1 MANSF
6 PSSGGK
12 RGNYYR
18 KNNNPF
24 AGIRRNHRIRVP
36 EVRVISPEGKQ
47 LGILPT
53 AKAISLAIEVGLEL
67 VEVASNARPPV
78 CRIMDFGK
86 YVYEES
92 KKTSNAKATAS
103 KIKEIEFT
111 PRIEENDFFTKLRR
125 GEIFLSHGSKVKI
138 RLKFRG
144 REMARTEL
152 GFNVMKRAIEELST
166 MGTADAE
173 PKLVGRNI
181 NVMLTALPA
190 NKRKLKFHSEA
201 EAAKKGGSAASSEIE
216 SEESEA
222 TKSESKPKAE
232 SKAKS

>member
-1 MANSF
+1 MANSL

-12 RGNYYR
+12 RGNYYS

-86 YVYEES
+86 YVYE
-92 KKTSNAKATAS
+92 
-103 KIKEIEFT
+103 
-111 PRIEENDFFTKLRR
+111 
-125 GEIFLSHGSKVKI
+125 
-138 RLKFRG
+138 
-144 REMARTEL
+144 
-152 GFNVMKRAIEELST
+152 
-166 MGTADAE
+166 
-173 PKLVGRNI
+173 
-181 NVMLTALPA
+181 
-190 NKRKLKFHSEA
+190 
-201 EAAKKGGSAASSEIE
+201 
-216 SEESEA
+216 
-222 TKSESKPKAE
+222 
-232 SKAKS
+232 

>member
-6 PSSGGK
+6 PSAGGK

-18 KNNNPF
+18 RNNNPY

-47 LGILPT
+47 LGILAT
-53 AKAISLAIEVGLEL
+53 SKAIALALEVGLDL

-92 KKTSNAKATAS
+92 KKTSHAKATAS

-111 PRIEENDFFTKLRR
+111 PRIEENDFYTKLRR
-125 GEIFLSHGSKVKI
+125 GEVFLSHGSKVKL

-144 REMARTEL
+144 REMARTEI
-152 GFNVMKRAIEELST
+152 GFEVMKRAIAELST

-190 NKRKLKFHSEA
+190 NKRKLKFHTE
-201 EAAKKGGSAASSEIE
+201 EELAKKGGGSAAGSESSE
-216 SEESEA
+216 SSDN
-222 TKSESKPKAE
+222 S
-232 SKAKS
+232 

>member
-1 MANSF
+1 M
-6 PSSGGK
+6 
-12 RGNYYR
+12 
-18 KNNNPF
+18 
-24 AGIRRNHRIRVP
+24 
-36 EVRVISPEGKQ
+36 
-47 LGILPT
+47 
-53 AKAISLAIEVGLEL
+53 
-67 VEVASNARPPV
+67 
-78 CRIMDFGK
+78 
-86 YVYEES
+86 
-92 KKTSNAKATAS
+92 
-103 KIKEIEFT
+103 
-111 PRIEENDFFTKLRR
+111 
-125 GEIFLSHGSKVKI
+125 

-144 REMARTEL
+144 REMASTEL